1 MWAILPRSKCRI
13 RGDRLPR
20 GVLPDAAPGDVAG
33 IESALERLMADPDLR
48 SRMGAAARER
58 ALRDF
63 SMERLSGELMAF
75 YGRILG

>member
-1 MWAILPRSKCRI
+1 MLV
-13 RGDRLPR
+13 GTDGETGL
-20 GVLPDAAPGDVAG
+20 LHAPGDVAAF
-33 IESALERLMADPDLR
+33 ESALERLMADPDLR

>member
-1 MWAILPRSKCRI
+1 LTDAIDDGLT
-13 RGDRLPR
+13 GMLH
-20 GVLPDAAPGDVAG
+20 APGDVAG

-63 SMERLSGELMAF
+63 SMERISGELLAF

>member
-1 MWAILPRSKCRI
+1 MLV
-13 RGDRLPR
+13 GTDGETGL
-20 GVLPDAAPGDVAG
+20 LHAPGDVAA
-33 IESALERLMADPDLR
+33 IESALERLIADPELR
-48 SRMGAAARER
+48 GRLGAAARAR